1 MQTESNL
8 INDQY
13 PTIWQVAIFQAGLD
27 LGITLQQTFYEPTV
41 GYLIGGEFNIGLGLN
56 PLGGGGSFSGSNK
69 WILWDPGR

>member
-1 MQTESNL
+1 MK
-8 INDQY
+8 
-13 PTIWQVAIFQAGLD
+13 
-27 LGITLQQTFYEPTV
+27 ITLQQTFYEPTV